1 MRKFAPYFLLVPPVV
16 LLLYLPSAIRRDAV
30 FGMTPA
36 NLILSIFIWLSL
48 FLAVSCFNRG
58 SRLTRLFVVATAIL
72 AVIRIV
78 YRFQIGEVDLV
89 YFLIWLF
96 LDCAF
101 FFFFFIF
108 ASSNKSQKPNA

>member
-16 LLLYLPSAIRRDAV
+16 LLLYLPNTIRRGSAY
-30 FGMTPA
+30 GMAPA
-36 NLILSIFIWLSL
+36 SLILSIFIWLSL
-48 FLAVSCFNRG
+48 FLAVLCFSRG
-58 SRLTRLFVVATAIL
+58 SRLTRLFVVMTAIL
-72 AVIRIV
+72 AVIRLI
-78 YRFQIGEVDLV
+78 YRLQAGEVGSA